1 MSSPKTD
8 RERRFGALA
17 RLAAATREKVEKE
30 TYAVYLDDTKHIAVD
45 VLELAAHRL
54 EKSSNWFPKVAELI
68 DACNYVLRERQIRDE
83 QNRPRLMPD
92 DTPSP
97 ERMAELMAKIR
108 AACQG
113 KRF

>member
-1 MSSPKTD
+1 MPSPKTD

-54 EKSSNWFPKVAELI
+54 EKSSTWFPKVAELI
-68 DACNYVLRERQIRDE
+68 AMCNVVLTEQRVRREQ
-83 QNRPRLMPD
+83 QQPRLAPT